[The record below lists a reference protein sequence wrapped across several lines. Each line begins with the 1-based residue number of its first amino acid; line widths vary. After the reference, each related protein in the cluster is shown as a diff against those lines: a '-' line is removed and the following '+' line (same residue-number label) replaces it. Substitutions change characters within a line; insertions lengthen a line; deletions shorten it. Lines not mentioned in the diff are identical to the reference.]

1 LPVRLVGVPL
11 LLDLHEAMPEFFRSR
26 FPRASNRVAHG
37 LLNVQER
44 LSIAISTAV
53 VTVNHVMAERLVG
66 LGVAA
71 AKVHVVA
78 NSASLRRFDPTA
90 FAARPFAADGVV
102 RLVYAGALTPT
113 YELDVVV
120 DALARLAID
129 RRDVAWSLDVYGR
142 GDAETTLRARV
153 ERAGLGERITFH
165 GRIPIEDV
173 PAAIAG
179 ADIGLAPTRRDR
191 FTDVSL
197 STKLYEYAAMGKPVV
212 ASRLP
217 LVASTF
223 APDTIRAYDP
233 GDPADLARAL
243 LAVIDDPDGRA
254 ARVARTAD
262 LVREASWE
270 RRAPAYVALVE
281 RLIAGRPAPDGR
293 R

>member
-1 LPVRLVGVPL
+1 
-11 LLDLHEAMPEFFRSR
+11 MPEFFRSR
-26 FPRASNRVAHG
+26 FPGASNRVAHG

-53 VTVNHVMAERLVG
+53 VTVNDAMAERLVG
-66 LGVAA
+66 LGVTAG
-71 AKVHVVA
+71 KVHVVA

-90 FAARPFAADGVV
+90 FAAPPVRRRRGRPARLCRGSHADLRARRRG
-102 RLVYAGALTPT
+102 RR
-113 YELDVVV
+113 
-120 DALARLAID
+120 LARLGID
-129 RRDVAWSLDVYGR
+129 RPDVAWSLDVYGR
-142 GDAETTLRARV
+142 GDAETALHDAGRA
-153 ERAGLGERITFH
+153 AGLGERITFH

-173 PAAIAG
+173 PAAIAL

-223 APDTIRAYDP
+223 PADTIRAYDP

-281 RLIAGRPAPDGR
+281 RLIAGRPAPDGGR
-293 R
+293 